1 MQFMISHI
9 LLDIEGTTCPVSF
22 VTETL
27 FPYAKSE
34 LKSFLDRH
42 RKDPIINQLIDN
54 ADNEWMHDNSK
65 DSARL
70 RHQLEKGQQTKY
82 LKIEAYLQLLIEAD
96 KKSTT
101 LKDIQG
107 KIWKEGYTTGRISSE
122 LFEDAHENL
131 KRWHKQGY
139 RLSVYSSGS
148 VEAQH
153 LLYKY
158 TNKGDIKNLFSYWFD
173 THIGNK
179 KEPSSYTEIA
189 SVMDCKPQNILFISD
204 NSDECDAARSA
215 GLGTLY
221 SMRDG
226 NPQQEPRN
234 HPVIR
239 HLEEVEKWLNPKL

>member
-1 MQFMISHI
+1 MISHI

-27 FPYAKSE
+27 FTYAKSE
-34 LKSFLDRH
+34 LKNFLDRH
-42 RKDPIINQLIDN
+42 RNNPLINQLIDN
-54 ADNEWMHDNSK
+54 ADNEWIQDKSEE
-65 DSARL
+65 STRL
-70 RHQLEKGQQTKY
+70 RHQLEKEQQAKH
-82 LKIEAYLQLLIEAD
+82 LKIEAYLQLLIETD

-189 SVMDCKPQNILFISD
+189 SVVGCKPQNILFISD

-239 HLEEVEKWLNPKL
+239 HLEEVEKWLNPKV

>member
-1 MQFMISHI
+1 MISHI

-34 LKSFLDRH
+34 LKSFLYRH
-42 RKDPIINQLIDN
+42 RNDPFINQLIDN
-54 ADNEWMHDNSK
+54 ADNEWIHDNSE
-65 DSARL
+65 DSTRL
-70 RHQLEKGQQTKY
+70 RHQSEKEQQVKHLE
-82 LKIEAYLQLLIEAD
+82 IESYLQLLIETD

-107 KIWKEGYTTGRISSE
+107 KIWKEGYTTGRITSE
-122 LFEDAHENL
+122 LFEDAEENL

-158 TNKGDIKNLFSYWFD
+158 TNKGDIENLFSHWFD

-179 KEPSSYTEIA
+179 KDPSSYSEIA
-189 SVMDCKPQNILFISD
+189 SVMGCKPQNILFISD

-234 HPVIR
+234 HPVIS
-239 HLEEVEKWLNPKL
+239 HLEEVEKWLTPKL